1 MKSLLLVVPIIT
13 VILVG
18 GATLAT
24 RKTSMSDPPPPPVS
38 KVSPFD
44 HDKEIDFYLSSVK
57 GFLLEMPMD
66 KRFGVTRVEPL
77 ANHFKAT
84 QSVKGYAEVQ
94 SLIKDHAIRTFVIG
108 TKKPNEVN
116 NSTWQSAHLLDPR
129 KLKEIVAG
137 MKPKQAK
144 EDLIRRNEL
153 LAEDIKGVN
162 PPKLVSSTVRMREVL
177 SDQYKRISADR
188 FYVKEPQKSFEPEIV
203 DAVLKLKPMLDAKG
217 YDTYSEPITVN
228 GIKGNLMAKAV
239 RPPTKACLSC
249 HTDVKTGQ
257 PIGYAMATIW
267 KKKS

>member
-1 MKSLLLVVPIIT
+1 MKALLLVLPIIT
-13 VILVG
+13 VISVG

-24 RKTSMSDPPPPPVS
+24 RNASKSDPPTPPVS

-44 HDKEIDFYLSSVK
+44 HDKEIDVYLSSVK
-57 GFLLEMPMD
+57 GFLLEMPND
-66 KRFGVTRVEPL
+66 KRFGFSRVVPVAKHVSPALE
-77 ANHFKAT
+77 
-84 QSVKGYAEVQ
+84 VRGYREVQ
-94 SLIKDHAIRTFVIG
+94 NLTKDHVIRTFVLG

-116 NSTWQSAHLLDPR
+116 NPTWQSAHLLDPK
-129 KLKEIVAG
+129 KLKALAAG
-137 MKPKQAK
+137 MKLKQVK

-153 LAEDIKGVN
+153 LAEDIKRVN
-162 PPKLVSSTVRMREVL
+162 PPKLVSSTIRMREVL

-188 FYVKEPQKSFEPEIV
+188 FYVREPQKSFEPEIV

-217 YDTYSEPITVN
+217 YDTYSEPITVK

-257 PIGYAMATIW
+257 PIGYAMAIIW
-267 KKKS
+267 KKK